1 VAVALDAPWPLADS
15 AAPAKIALY
24 GRSQGAFD
32 ALAAVLA
39 GKATAPGKLPVAVGP
54 QHPGTGCG

>member
-1 VAVALDAPWPLADS
+1 MAVALDAPWPLADS
-15 AAPAKIALY
+15 PAPARIALY

-39 GKATAPGKLPVAVGP
+39 GHARAPGKLPVAVGT
-54 QHPGTGCG
+54 QHPGTGCA